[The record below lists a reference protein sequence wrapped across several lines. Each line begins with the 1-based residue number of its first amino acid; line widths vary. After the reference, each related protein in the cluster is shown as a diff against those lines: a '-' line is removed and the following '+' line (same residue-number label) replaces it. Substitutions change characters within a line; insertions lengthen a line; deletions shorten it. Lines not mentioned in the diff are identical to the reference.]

1 MKKDVRARPPAL
13 RRPSHLWLPFS
24 LSPGDFHVIEK
35 EAKDGSWCLVLGIR
49 CECSIGQG
57 VCYLMMLGT
66 GCGEIKGWERPVS
79 HQSSG
84 RLLLDPTEP
93 LGMRVGPHRPQ
104 NPASGDGRGC
114 GGEVQTLTLGHYR
127 LLGTTE
133 ELVLGFLDACCQG
146 QQVLALRHPRPL
158 YVVEELRTDPPE
170 GRAGGKL

>member
-66 GCGEIKGWERPVS
+66 GCGEIKGWERPES

-84 RLLLDPTEP
+84 RLDGQTQETAA
-93 LGMRVGPHRPQ
+93 GPHGTDAGWVSGCIRSPD
-104 NPASGDGRGC
+104 PAHG
-114 GGEVQTLTLGHYR
+114 GGEGAVLARTLGYH
-127 LLGTTE
+127 
-133 ELVLGFLDACCQG
+133 
-146 QQVLALRHPRPL
+146 RPL
-158 YVVEELRTDPPE
+158 VNVEEVPGPSGSQR
-170 GRAGGKL
+170 